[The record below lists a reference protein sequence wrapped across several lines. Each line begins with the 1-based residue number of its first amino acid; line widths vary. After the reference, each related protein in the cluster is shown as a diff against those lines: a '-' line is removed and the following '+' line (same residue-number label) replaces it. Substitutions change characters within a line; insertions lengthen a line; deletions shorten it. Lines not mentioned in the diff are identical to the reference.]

1 MIVTRITGP
10 SKKKKLSAGQKA
22 AKTRIS
28 NYLNASA
35 EEKARIDEI
44 RHQAAIKAIQTRRAK
59 KTKSSKKD
67 KTHRKVDW
75 SLAVEKAQNTGK
87 AALEVTKWRIN
98 QITSKTKWQ
107 LVEFSGKKGGEAVG
121 IVDLLAIRK
130 DHVKTVKKVGL
141 KPGDLFGMV
150 LIQVK
155 GGGASWP
162 SLDDIKRM
170 QILARYYNA
179 DNVVLSNWKN
189 EQLNFYRLKDVDNKK
204 RFTSKDAWE
213 RVVSPSEIFP

>member
-1 MIVTRITGP
+1 L
-10 SKKKKLSAGQKA
+10 KNKKLSAGQKA

-28 NYLNASA
+28 NYINASA
-35 EEKARIDEI
+35 EEKAKIDEI

-59 KTKSSKKD
+59 KTKSAKKE
-67 KTHRKVDW
+67 KPLRKVDW
-75 SLAVEKAQNTGK
+75 NIAVEKAQNTGK
-87 AALEVTKWRIN
+87 AAIEVTKWRIN
-98 QITSKTKWQ
+98 QLTSKTKWQ
-107 LVEFSGKKGGEAVG
+107 LVEFSGKRGHEAVG

-141 KPGDLFGMV
+141 KSGDLFDMI

-162 SLDDIKRM
+162 SLNDIQRM

-189 EQLNFYRLKDVDNKK
+189 EQLSFYRLKDLNNKK
-204 RFTSKDAWE
+204 KFTAKDAWE
-213 RVVSPSEIFP
+213 RVMTPSEIFP